1 MAKQPDDVLKQEL
14 KVQLDKYRW
23 YAMDFMTSAMTAE
36 ARTAWEYYY
45 GDLPTPVTAGGSSY
59 VDRTVWE
66 SVNGTLQDLLN
77 VFTTG
82 EDAVCF
88 ASVDER
94 DADAAKLAT
103 QVVNQILLRDNDG
116 YNVLSSALKEC
127 LVTRN
132 SFIKRY
138 WSEEEKAMTEKVE
151 GVNPDELQAYIQG
164 LEDAGIEKLEVVGVE
179 REDGMIDADIS
190 YVLKIKRVKVEY
202 VPLEEILI
210 DQWCT
215 NSIQDATYFAHRT
228 RKTKKELLDLGFPA
242 DEIDAI
248 TWWNTTEEIN
258 QQQMVAWSRT
268 DWRNDWHQDIGTDD
282 SDHQQKVWLYEQYV
296 RTSDLSD
303 DGIVRLYQVFD
314 AGDRILEINEVDDI
328 PFDTFT
334 PYPIPGSVFG
344 ESVYDITKDI
354 QDLRTALI
362 RGMIDNIHT
371 ANYGRYTAIA
381 GAYDVRSLLDNRP
394 GGVVEMERPDA
405 VNLLPYHNL
414 PNGIDA
420 LLGMTEEVKEMRT
433 GVTKLGMGINA
444 DVFKNDNAYA
454 TVGLMMNAAQNR
466 IRMVARNIANN
477 GMTSLMRAIYRLF
490 RENSTN
496 PITVQTQQGL
506 AQVAPRQLPPRNQ
519 LTISVA
525 ISPQEKQQRAQ
536 NLLMLKQMMMADPQI
551 APLFGLQQDRYMTSE
566 VFQLMGIKDVHNYI
580 MPLEQYQPQPDPMQQ
595 LQLQMAQAQVQKTQN
610 EAQKIFADADND
622 KHRLVFEQQKAADE
636 TQMKMQDQ
644 QFQQEHAAD
653 SMSLENRK
661 VDNEA
666 TVETMKHN
674 IAMMQHSLNQYKA
687 TLSELEI
694 NLSAQLESHKLV
706 HESTQGYQ
714 QLHLD
719 KQTMEN
725 QHKMAQETLKQ
736 AKVTQR
742 KNSGTKSK

>member
-1 MAKQPDDVLKQEL
+1 VAKQPSDELKQSL
-14 KVQLDKYRW
+14 RTQLERYRW
-23 YAMDFMTSAMTAE
+23 YAMDFMTAAMTAE

-45 GDLPTPVTAGGSSY
+45 GDLPTPVTAGGSSW

-77 VFTTG
+77 VFTSG
-82 EDAVCF
+82 EDAVRF

-138 WSEEEKAMTEKVE
+138 WSEEDRAMTEKVE

-164 LEDAGIEKLEVVGVE
+164 LEDGGIEKLEVVGVE
-179 REDGMIDADIS
+179 RDDGLIDADIS
-190 YVLKIKRVKVEY
+190 YVLKIKKVKVEY
-202 VPLEEILI
+202 VPLEEILV

-228 RKTKKELLDLGFPA
+228 RKTKKELLDLGFPE
-242 DEIDAI
+242 DEIDQI

-282 SDHQQKVWLYEQYV
+282 DDHQQKVWLYEQYV

-328 PFDTFT
+328 PFETFT
-334 PYPIPGSVFG
+334 PYPIPGSIFG

-420 LLGMTEEVKEMRT
+420 LLGMTEDVKEMRT

-466 IRMVARNIANN
+466 IRMVARNIAHN
-477 GMTSLMRAIYRLF
+477 GMSSLMRAIYRLF
-490 RENSTN
+490 RENSQL
-496 PITVQTQQGL
+496 PLTVQTQQGII
-506 AQVAPRQLPPRNQ
+506 QVHPRQLPPRNQ
-519 LTISVA
+519 LVISVA
-525 ISPQEKQQRAQ
+525 ISPSEKQQRAQ

-551 APLFGLQQDRYMTSE
+551 MPLFGLQQDRYMTSE
-566 VFQLMGIKDVHNYI
+566 IFQLMGIQDVHNYI

-622 KHRLVFEQQKAADE
+622 KHRLAFEQQKAADD
-636 TQMKMQDQ
+636 TQMKMQDL

-653 SMSLENRK
+653 NMQLENRK

-687 TLSELEI
+687 TLQELEI
-694 NLSAQLESHKLV
+694 NLSAQLESHKIV
-706 HESTQGYQ
+706 HDSTQGYQ
-714 QLHLD
+714 KLHIQD
-719 KQTMEN
+719 QTMKN
-725 QHKMAQETLKQ
+725 QHEMAQETLKQ